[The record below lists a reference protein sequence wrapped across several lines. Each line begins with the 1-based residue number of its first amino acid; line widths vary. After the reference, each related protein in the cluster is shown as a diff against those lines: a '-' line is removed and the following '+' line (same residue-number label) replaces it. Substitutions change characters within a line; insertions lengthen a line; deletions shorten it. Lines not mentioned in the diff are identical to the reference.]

1 MFRKQKHLFSEKY
14 YSHQNGKKNKSL
26 LCSTENYIQYP
37 MINQMESNIKKDI
50 EYGSLC
56 DNMVGTCCLS
66 VL

>member
-37 MINQMESNIKKDI
+37 MINQMENNIFNI
-50 EYGSLC
+50 YFSYINLYI
-56 DNMVGTCCLS
+56 
-66 VL
+66 